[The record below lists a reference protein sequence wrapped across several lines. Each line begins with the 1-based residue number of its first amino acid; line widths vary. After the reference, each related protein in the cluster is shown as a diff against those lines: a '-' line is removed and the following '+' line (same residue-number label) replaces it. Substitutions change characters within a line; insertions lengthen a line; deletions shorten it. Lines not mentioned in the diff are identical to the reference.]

1 MKKGNPRFTIF
12 PFNTFPFTAFF
23 PMFSL
28 AVLFALPFSLHAQ
41 ETAALRL
48 YYVEGNEIT
57 LTIAGQGQTYPE
69 YDFPDAGVALAP
81 GDIVMTGRE
90 SGAELQ
96 LLLDDGEAADEY
108 VEQAERSGPL
118 VKLTESSTL
127 RFVSFTDGT
136 ATLEILYGQLRVVSA
151 AADRGDGVSLRIRA
165 GNATM
170 DVSGG
175 DFNVDYMIHPG
186 ESLLEKGRNGSLRLQ
201 VYSFR
206 GTTDIV
212 LSGSNSTTS
221 FAVNEYERV
230 AIEAGSTRSVIERKP
245 LDPAILAFWES
256 MPFAGEAPGIAP
268 DTSLP
273 GRGSRLVMNENGEE
287 RYVVFPVIDS
297 ESAALARSRTAD
309 DDETPLPPSDNR
321 KKFTLKNTFLITGTV
336 LSGIGLGANLYG
348 LYGNG
353 PPAEIAANYGYI
365 PLGLGVVSLIV
376 ACIINP
382 KIP

>member
-1 MKKGNPRFTIF
+1 MKKGTPLFIALLITL
-12 PFNTFPFTAFF
+12 PFFLHARET
-23 PMFSL
+23 
-28 AVLFALPFSLHAQ
+28 AVLWLYHA
-41 ETAALRL
+41 
-48 YYVEGNEIT
+48 EGGEIT
-57 LTIAGQGQTYPE
+57 LTAGGRGLTYSE
-69 YDFPDAGVALAP
+69 YNLPDRGAALAP
-81 GDIVMTGRE
+81 GDIIMTGRE
-90 SGAELQ
+90 SSAELQ
-96 LLLDDGEAADEY
+96 LLPETGETADEY
-108 VEQAERSGPL
+108 TEQAGGSGPL
-118 VKLTESSTL
+118 IKLTEGSTL
-127 RFVSFTDGT
+127 RFVSFADGT

-151 AADRGDGVSLRIRA
+151 ILADAVPAAEETAGAETADYGDGINLKIRA

-186 ESLLEKGRNGSLRLQ
+186 ESLLERGRNGSLRLQ

-256 MPFAGEAPGIAP
+256 MPFTGEPPGIAP
-268 DTSLP
+268 DTTLP
-273 GRGSRLVMNENGEE
+273 GRGSRFVTNENGED
-287 RYVVFPVIDS
+287 RYVVFPIIDS
-297 ESAALARSRTAD
+297 ESAALAGSRPAAGE
-309 DDETPLPPSDNR
+309 ETPLLPSGNQR
-321 KKFTLKNTFLITGTV
+321 KKLVVKNAFLITGTV

-348 LYGNG
+348 LYGSG